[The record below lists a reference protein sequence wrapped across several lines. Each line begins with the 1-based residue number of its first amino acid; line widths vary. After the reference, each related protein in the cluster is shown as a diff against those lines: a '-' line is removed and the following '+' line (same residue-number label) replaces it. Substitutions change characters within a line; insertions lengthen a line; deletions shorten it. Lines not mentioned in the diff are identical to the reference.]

1 MMPNQSNEVVVITK
15 NTASL
20 ILGII
25 SLVIG
30 VLAIGV
36 GWVPLLG
43 LLAMPIAIVGFFIAG
58 IGALIAL
65 FKRFKGIKMP
75 FLGAI
80 ICVIGFILPIL
91 STGGTLTKVANEMS
105 QAMSTSGTS
114 VALTKTADEAP
125 HTPSTGGTSVALTK
139 VADEVSQSMDK
150 AREHLSVL
158 AGRITGPEMESAEIE
173 VVKAFID
180 AINSQD
186 IASLGKLMT
195 EDHTFLDGTTT
206 GIPAGRNT
214 ILSGWRQYYE
224 MFPDYAVNVESMHQ
238 DGSIVAVF
246 GSTSGTY
253 SGKDG
258 MKPENKVSGPAAWK
272 VTVED
277 GKVKTWKVYAE
288 YTDTWKVIQANQG

>member
-1 MMPNQSNEVVVITK
+1 MSNQTNEFVITAK

-20 ILGII
+20 VLGII

-43 LLAMPIAIVGFFIAG
+43 LLAIPFAIVGLLLAG

-65 FKRFKGIKMP
+65 FKGFKGIKMP
-75 FLGAI
+75 FLGAF

-91 STGGTLTKVANEMS
+91 STGGT
-105 QAMSTSGTS
+105 S
-114 VALTKTADEAP
+114 VALTKAAGEM
-125 HTPSTGGTSVALTK
+125 
-139 VADEVSQSMDK
+139 SQRMEK
-150 AREHLSVL
+150 ARGGLSVL
-158 AGRITGPEMESAEIE
+158 ADRIPGLEMESGEVE
-173 VVKAFID
+173 VVKAFIY

-186 IASLGKLMT
+186 IATLGKLMT
-195 EDHTFLDGTTT
+195 DDHAFMDGTA
-206 GIPAGRNT
+206 GIPTGRST
-214 ILSGWRQYYE
+214 ILLGWREFYK
-224 MFPDYAVNVESMHQ
+224 MFPDYAVNIESIHQ

-253 SGKDG
+253 NGKEG
-258 MKPENKVSGPAAWK
+258 MKAENKVGGPAAWK